1 MKTIVKLIEDVDPAV
16 KDYVLRALL
25 ERNQL
30 MSMISY
36 YKRRIVEKA
45 GVCNEVECGVIIF
58 KLLKFCVDQNVNSKK
73 TPLSKKTAELARIP
87 DHVLKD
93 FNLFNTSK

>member
-1 MKTIVKLIEDVDPAV
+1 MKNIVKLIQDVDPEV
-16 KDYVLRALL
+16 KNYVLNALL
-25 ERNQL
+25 ARNQL

-73 TPLSKKTAELARIP
+73 TPLSK
-87 DHVLKD
+87 
-93 FNLFNTSK
+93 